1 MKLPA
6 AANPPK
12 NIKSSSPGTHSLI
25 IPGSDIQNATFM
37 NPEKRKHNK
46 YIWFSFCLSTL
57 NLSSMSISFFY
68 ILDMIDLK

>member
-12 NIKSSSPGTHSLI
+12 NMNGPSPGTDSLI
-25 IPGSDIQNATFM
+25 IPGSDIQNAAFM

-46 YIWFSFCLSTL
+46 YMRFSFCLSIL
-57 NLSSMSISFFY
+57 NLSSMILIFILY
-68 ILDMIDLK
+68 INR

>member
-12 NIKSSSPGTHSLI
+12 NMNGPSPGTDSLI
-25 IPGSDIQNATFM
+25 IPGSDIQNAAFM

-57 NLSSMSISFFY
+57 NLSSITFLFILY
-68 ILDMIDLK
+68 INR

>member
-25 IPGSDIQNATFM
+25 IPGREIQNAAFM

-57 NLSSMSISFFY
+57 NLSSITFVFLLY
-68 ILDMIDLK
+68 IKSVDL